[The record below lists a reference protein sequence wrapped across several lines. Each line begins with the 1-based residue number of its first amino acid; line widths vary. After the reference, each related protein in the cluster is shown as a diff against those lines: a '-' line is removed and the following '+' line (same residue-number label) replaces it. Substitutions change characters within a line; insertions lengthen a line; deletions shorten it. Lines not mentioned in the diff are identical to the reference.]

1 MPAATLTHLKEKE
14 REDRRQIILS
24 AARRLFAG
32 KDFRRVTVR
41 EIARE
46 AGVSIGTIYNYYDNL
61 DTLFLDVFF
70 AGAREL
76 TELIDTRFNENPSFP
91 LKRFCEVYIGF
102 LNDHMT
108 FYQMMSH
115 FMLGGNL
122 SPEAVEMLN
131 PTMRELMNRI
141 ERIVAA
147 SGLTRKTRI
156 TAHALFSALNGVMI
170 SYARYPGRSLDDI
183 RRHTM
188 RLACFIGEQFSGS
201 K

>member
-1 MPAATLTHLKEKE
+1 MIAKAPLTIEK
-14 REDRRQIILS
+14 LCK
-24 AARRLFAG
+24 F
-32 KDFRRVTVR
+32 
-41 EIARE
+41 
-46 AGVSIGTIYNYYDNL
+46 
-61 DTLFLDVFF
+61 
-70 AGAREL
+70 
-76 TELIDTRFNENPSFP
+76 
-91 LKRFCEVYIGF
+91 YITY
-102 LNDHMT
+102 LNDNMT

-115 FMLGGNL
+115 FMLGGKL

-131 PTMRELMNRI
+131 PTMRELMDRI

-147 SGLTRKTRI
+147 SGLNRKTRI